1 MATLL
6 KNLYSQ
12 EFIEK
17 LSNSL
22 QNSCKDFKVDEFKKA
37 IFTNAW
43 EDFELKQRMRHI
55 SKTLESFYHFHIKSK
70 LIF

>member
-6 KNLYSQ
+6 KNIYSQ

-22 QNSCKDFKVDEFKKA
+22 QNSCKDFKVDEFKNS
-37 IFTNAW
+37 I
-43 EDFELKQRMRHI
+43 LRLI
-55 SKTLESFYHFHIKSK
+55 VKTLVN
-70 LIF
+70 L

>member
-17 LSNSL
+17 LSISL
-22 QNSCKDFKVDEFKKA
+22 QDKYKNFKKDEFKKA

-43 EDFELKQRMRHI
+43 KVL
-55 SKTLESFYHFHIKSK
+55 S
-70 LIF
+70 